1 MIYILSRN
9 DSIYKI
15 LSTKLDKDIKLIT
28 SLGKLKESVKKD
40 DFIIIDLTGFKAEI
54 FKKVSADFMAVSAN
68 PTYEEAV
75 AVLGKGIRGY
85 GNKNMLADNYI
96 QAFKAV
102 QSGQIWLPPSI
113 LAKLITSVNPGN
125 QQPKEKPEEIKDL
138 LTKRELEVVR
148 LVCLGKT
155 NKEISEDLY
164 ISLRTVKAH
173 LTSIFSKTGF
183 RDRLELGIKM
193 KDSFEKTL
201 EIF

>member
-9 DSIYKI
+9 DSIHKI
-15 LSTKLDKDIKLIT
+15 LSIKLSKDIKLIT
-28 SLGKLKESVKKD
+28 SLDKLKELVNKD
-40 DFIIIDLTGFKAEI
+40 DLVIVDLAEFKAAI
-54 FKKVSADFMAVSAN
+54 FKKVTSDFIAVSPN

-96 QAFKAV
+96 QAVKAV
-102 QSGQIWLPPSI
+102 RSGQIWLPPSI

-138 LTKRELEVVR
+138 LTKRELEVSK

-155 NKEISEDLY
+155 NKEISDELY

-193 KDSFEKTL
+193 KDSFGKTL
-201 EIF
+201 EVF